1 MRKIKNKDVKKYS
14 IITMLVVIVILIIV
28 GIIYAIKNYNRD
40 DIVTVNTKDVKYTL
54 STNQL
59 DGVEQPKV
67 KFIDFKTVIR
77 LFQTEK
83 KSILVLSDSTC
94 SNCSAYLPVLTEALD
109 SFNEH
114 AYVLDMTEID
124 GTEVL
129 ELANYLAYDGT
140 PTTFII
146 SNSKVDHVL
155 TGYSDLDTI
164 KSFIDYFYIR
174 NN

>member
-67 KFIDFKTVIR
+67 KVDVKYYVLPEAKNTLEFIDFKCSSNEFSISEKSSKIGTFNNKAIR
-77 LFQTEK
+77 SF
-83 KSILVLSDSTC
+83 SVL
-94 SNCSAYLPVLTEALD
+94 
-109 SFNEH
+109 
-114 AYVLDMTEID
+114 
-124 GTEVL
+124 
-129 ELANYLAYDGT
+129 
-140 PTTFII
+140 
-146 SNSKVDHVL
+146 
-155 TGYSDLDTI
+155 
-164 KSFIDYFYIR
+164 
-174 NN
+174 